1 MNRFPKHSKS
11 QTYHKTP
18 KAYYVS
24 QGGFRS
30 VYDREYEQA
39 QEDYQDVSVGVLR
52 KNLERMEGSGI
63 EAVEVLARC
72 DALREM
78 VNQAI

>member
-1 MNRFPKHSKS
+1 M
-11 QTYHKTP
+11 
-18 KAYYVS
+18 
-24 QGGFRS
+24 
-30 VYDREYEQA
+30 
-39 QEDYQDVSVGVLR
+39 GVLR